1 MKKVKKCSKKKKSL
15 ETLVSEAL
23 EHLKCL
29 DYSNSTLAMHRANW
43 RSFIRYSQ
51 DSGAVEEFS
60 MDLVEQFLSS
70 RNISVSKSSESE
82 RSIYRHLEASMRIL
96 TELYQH
102 GYFERRRKG
111 AQKMLL
117 SGTWK
122 ELFEKYR
129 EFRQEQRR
137 ISIKTMPLRMYE
149 LQRFLY
155 FLERQAIHSPNGING
170 TTFSSFLKMLAH
182 VKPRTLS
189 TNVSVV
195 RSFLQYLSTQGLVND
210 EIIEQIPNIRA
221 YSGQSIPAIWTAKD
235 LNAILNAVD
244 KISPLGKRDYAILL
258 LAARLGLRVG
268 DIRTLRLE
276 ELDWDH
282 ARIHVTQAKT
292 GVPLELPL
300 LEDVGQAL
308 IDYLKHGRPATSCRE
323 VFLRHIAPFEPFSRD
338 YNMHT
343 IISKYR
349 RKAGIKLPDKNRCG
363 LHSLR
368 HTLASRL
375 LEADTPI
382 DVIAGVLGHASPETT
397 RLYLK
402 VDIKALRSV
411 AIDPEEVFH
420 ETE

>member
-1 MKKVKKCSKKKKSL
+1 MKKLKNRSKKKSL
-15 ETLVSEAL
+15 EVLVTEAW
-23 EHLKCL
+23 EHLKSL
-29 DYSNSTLAMHRANW
+29 DYGNSTLAMHRANW
-43 RSFIRYSQ
+43 RAFIRYSQ
-51 DSGAVEEFS
+51 DTGATKGFTI
-60 MDLVEQFLSS
+60 DLVEQFLNS
-70 RNISVSKSSESE
+70 RNILASGCSKSASST
-82 RSIYRHLEASMRIL
+82 YRHLQASMRIL
-96 TELYQH
+96 TELSQH
-102 GYFERRRKG
+102 GYFERRRQG

-117 SGTWK
+117 SRTWK
-122 ELFEKYR
+122 ELFGKYR
-129 EFRQEQRR
+129 EFRQGQRR
-137 ISIKTMPLRMYE
+137 TAIKTLPLRMYE

-155 FLERQAIHSPNGING
+155 FLERQGIHSPNDISK

-235 LNAILNAVD
+235 LKAILNAVD
-244 KISPLGKRDYAILL
+244 RDSPLGKRDYAILL

-276 ELDWDH
+276 QLDWDH

-308 IDYLKHGRPATSCRE
+308 IDYLKHGRPVTSCRE
-323 VFLRHIAPFEPFSRD
+323 VFLRHLAPFEPFSHG

-375 LEADTPI
+375 LEADTPV

-402 VDIKALRSV
+402 VDIRTLRSV
-411 AIDPEEVFH
+411 ALDPEEVFH

>member
-1 MKKVKKCSKKKKSL
+1 MKKTKKCSKKKSL

-23 EHLKCL
+23 DHLKCL
-29 DYSNSTLAMHRANW
+29 DYSNSTLSTHRANW
-43 RSFIRYSQ
+43 RAFIRYSQ
-51 DSGAVEEFS
+51 NIGVTEDFS
-60 MDLVEQFLSS
+60 MDLVEQFLNSKNLS
-70 RNISVSKSSESE
+70 TAKSSESE
-82 RSIYRHLEASMRIL
+82 RSIHRHLKASMRIL
-96 TELYQH
+96 EELSHH

-117 SGTWK
+117 SGQWK
-122 ELFEKYR
+122 TLFEKYR
-129 EFRQEQRR
+129 VFRQEQRR
-137 ISIKTMPLRMYE
+137 TTIKTLPLRMYE

-155 FLERQAIHSPNGING
+155 FLEMQGIHSPKDINK
-170 TTFSSFLKMLAH
+170 TTFSAFLKMLAH

-189 TNVSVV
+189 GNLSVV
-195 RSFLQYLSTQGLVND
+195 RSFLQYLSTQGLVSD
-210 EIIEQIPNIRA
+210 ELIDFIPRVRA
-221 YSGQSIPAIWTAKD
+221 HWGESIPAIWTAKD

-244 KISPLGKRDYAILL
+244 KTSPLGKRDYAILL

-282 ARIHVTQAKT
+282 ARIHITQAKT
-292 GVPLELPL
+292 GIPLELPL

-308 IDYLKHGRPATSCRE
+308 IDYLKYGRPPTSYRE

-349 RKAGIKLPDKNRCG
+349 RKARIKLPDKKRCG

-411 AIDPEEVFH
+411 ALDPEEVFH